1 MVISLMLESLG
12 RLPADPGRSPA
23 DVLVT
28 VFSSDLQPGSLQ
40 MAADLRLAG
49 LKVVCSTEVGKLQKQ
64 FKFADRMGMKV
75 ALVIGPDEA
84 AEGKVTVKNLADGSQ
99 STLDRDAV
107 AESVKQ
113 ILAGK

>member
-1 MVISLMLESLG
+1 
-12 RLPADPGRSPA
+12 
-23 DVLVT
+23 
-28 VFSSDLQPGSLQ
+28 
-40 MAADLRLAG
+40 
-49 LKVVCSTEVGKLQKQ
+49 
-64 FKFADRMGMKV
+64 MGMKV